1 MCVEEE
7 RERERER
14 ERDRERRAREKHREF
29 WCERRGGL
37 QNSRRERRVGEPALL
52 LLLLQK

>member
-1 MCVEEE
+1 MRRGGEREGE
-7 RERERER
+7 RERRG
-14 ERDRERRAREKHREF
+14 REKDREF

-37 QNSRRERRVGEPALL
+37 QNSGRERRVGEPALL